1 MANDQ
6 HIKLYATAPHPCS
19 YFDDRDA
26 KTLFIDPQLDID
38 SRLYTHLSQRGF
50 RRSGPH
56 LYKPYCEGC
65 KQCVAS
71 RIPVA
76 LFSPSRNQR
85 KVINRNSDLQVVCK
99 PEMDEEAYPL
109 YERYINT
116 RHQDGDMYPASREQF
131 DSFLVDAMPCTEYAH
146 FYDGDGQLVAVAVM
160 DALNDGLSAIYTFF
174 DPDLHRRSL
183 GKFAILWQINAAGE
197 RQLPYLYLGYWIKN
211 CEKMRYKTDYR
222 PIELLAE
229 KRWVRIN

>member
-6 HIKLYATAPHPCS
+6 RIKLYATAPHPCS

-38 SRLYTHLSQRGF
+38 QRLYTHLSQRGF

-56 LYKPYCEGC
+56 LYKPYCDGC
-65 KQCVAS
+65 KQCIAS

-76 LFSPSRNQR
+76 LFSASRNQR
-85 KVINRNSDLQVVCK
+85 KVINRNSDLTVECT
-99 PEMDEEAYPL
+99 PTLDDAAYPL

-131 DSFLVDAMPCTEYAH
+131 DSFLGDSLPCTEYAH
-146 FYDGDGQLVAVAVM
+146 FYRQDELIAVAVM
-160 DALNDGLSAIYTFF
+160 DVLDDGLSAIYTFF
-174 DPDLHRRSL
+174 DPALSRRSL
-183 GKFAILWQINAAGE
+183 GKFAILWQVHAARE